1 MARFKLLRR
10 WYGFTLIELLVVI
23 AIIAI
28 LIGLLVPAV
37 QKVRESAN
45 RSTCQNNIKQIALA
59 CHAFHD
65 TYKRMPP
72 LASLNQDGPFLKK
85 QGTIFVYLLPFI
97 EQKNMWNMW
106 DGVYDD
112 SRLPQPQGPN
122 VYFTPVTLYLCP
134 SDATNQPV
142 QMWTNGWAGG
152 NYAANYQV
160 FAKPDAWTWDG
171 VPRLGAS
178 FRDGTSNTILFTE
191 KYVRNGD
198 GTGNLWAHPY
208 WNIVWMPTF
217 ATYWANGP
225 GSIFQVTPTQAESHW
240 YLSQTPHDGGI
251 QVGMGDGSVRNL
263 AQGLSGNTWWA
274 LCTPAAGDLPGN
286 DYTP

>member
-1 MARFKLLRR
+1 MARFKFLRR

-65 TYKRMPP
+65 TFKRMPP
-72 LASLNQDGPFLKK
+72 LSSLSDPANPLTPHPPAFQKQ

-97 EQKNMWNMW
+97 EQKNMWNIW
-106 DGVYDD
+106 DGIYDD

-122 VYFTPVTLYLCP
+122 VYETPVTLYLCP

-160 FAKPDAWTWDG
+160 FAKP
-171 VPRLGAS
+171 
-178 FRDGTSNTILFTE
+178 E
-191 KYVRNGD
+191 
-198 GTGNLWAHPY
+198 
-208 WNIVWMPTF
+208 
-217 ATYWANGP
+217 
-225 GSIFQVTPTQAESHW
+225 
-240 YLSQTPHDGGI
+240 
-251 QVGMGDGSVRNL
+251 
-263 AQGLSGNTWWA
+263 
-274 LCTPAAGDLPGN
+274 
-286 DYTP
+286 